1 MRMVPIILVASGAA
15 ALASCNVSVGSDSGS
30 AIERAFPVGA
40 FTGIAVAGPY
50 DVTVHTG
57 AAPSVRARG
66 GEDALDRLQVEVED
80 GRLKIKPKE
89 HFSLF
94 GWGFW
99 RRHDKVSLAVTVPS
113 LDRAAVA
120 GSGGISIDK
129 VTGARFEG
137 KVAGSG
143 DLNLAAVD
151 VGDVELAVAGSGD
164 VRAAGKAT
172 NVRYKIAGAG
182 DIHAADLTAE
192 NADVSIA
199 GAGSVAGRATA
210 TAQVK
215 TAGAGDVTITGG
227 AKCTVSKAGAGNV
240 NCS

>member
-1 MRMVPIILVASGAA
+1 MRIVPIIIVASSAA
-15 ALASCNVSVGSDSGS
+15 ALAGCSVGSSGDSGS

-80 GRLKIKPKE
+80 GKLKIKPKE
-89 HFSLF
+89 HLSLF

-99 RRHDKVSLAVTVPS
+99 RRHDTVSLTVTVPS
-113 LDRAAVA
+113 LDRAAIA

-129 VTGARFEG
+129 VTGTRFEG
-137 KVAGSG
+137 KIAGSG

-151 VGDVELAVAGSGD
+151 AGEIELAVAGSGD
-164 VRAAGKAT
+164 VRAAGKAK
-172 NVRYKIAGAG
+172 NVHYKIAGAG
-182 DIHAADLTAE
+182 NIHAADLTAE
-192 NADVSIA
+192 HAEVSIA

-210 TAQVK
+210 TARVK

>member
-1 MRMVPIILVASGAA
+1 MRIVRIMFVATC
-15 ALASCNVSVGSDSGS
+15 ALAMTACSLSYSDEAGNATDRS
-30 AIERAFPVGA
+30 FPVGA

-50 DVTVHTG
+50 EVTVHTG

-66 GEDALDRLQVEVED
+66 SEDALDRLKVEVED
-80 GRLKIKPKE
+80 GRLKITSE
-89 HFSLF
+89 RHFSLF

-99 RRHDKVSLAVTVPS
+99 RSHDKVSLNVTVPL
-113 LDRAAVA
+113 LDRAAIA
-120 GSGGISIDK
+120 GAGGISIDR

-137 KVAGSG
+137 KIAGSG

-151 VGDVELAVAGSGD
+151 AGEIELAIAGSGD
-164 VRAAGKAT
+164 VRAAGKAK

-192 NADVSIA
+192 NAEVSIA
-199 GAGSVAGRATA
+199 GSGSVAGRATA
-210 TAQVK
+210 TAAIK
-215 TAGAGDVTITGG
+215 IAGSGDVTITGG
-227 AKCTVSKAGAGNV
+227 AKCTVSKAGVGNV

>member
-1 MRMVPIILVASGAA
+1 MRIVPIIIVASSAA
-15 ALASCNVSVGSDSGS
+15 ALAGCSVSSSGNSGS
-30 AIERAFPVGA
+30 AIERAFPVGG

-66 GEDALDRLQVEVED
+66 SADALDRLQVEVED
-80 GRLKIKPKE
+80 GRLNIAPEK

-99 RRHDKVSLAVTVPS
+99 RRQDNVSLTVTVPS

-129 VTGARFEG
+129 VSGTRFEG

-143 DLNLAAVD
+143 ALNLAAVD
-151 VGDVELAVAGSGD
+151 AGEIELAIAGSGD
-164 VRAAGKAT
+164 VRAAGKAKS
-172 NVRYKIAGAG
+172 VRYKIAGSG

-192 NADVSIA
+192 HAEVSIA
-199 GAGSVAGRATA
+199 GAGSVAGRATSK
-210 TAQVK
+210 AQIK
-215 TAGAGDVTITGG
+215 MAGAGDVTITGG
-227 AKCTVSKAGAGNV
+227 AKCTVSKAGVGKV

>member
-1 MRMVPIILVASGAA
+1 MRISSTIMLASGAV
-15 ALASCNVSVGSDSGS
+15 ALAGCNVSVGSDSGS
-30 AIERAFPVGA
+30 AVERAFPVGG

-50 DVTVHTG
+50 DGAVHTG

-80 GRLKIKPKE
+80 GRLKITPKE

-99 RRHDKVSLAVTVPS
+99 RRHDEVSLTVTVPM
-113 LDRAAVA
+113 LDRAALA
-120 GSGGISIDK
+120 GAGTISIDE

-143 DLNLAAVD
+143 NLNLAVVD
-151 VGDVELAVAGSGD
+151 VGDLELAVAGSGD
-164 VRAAGKAT
+164 ARAAGKAKS
-172 NVRYKIAGAG
+172 VRYKIAGAG

-192 NADVSIA
+192 HADVASA

-210 TAQVK
+210 TAQIK

-227 AKCTVSKAGAGNV
+227 AKCSVSKAGAGNV

>member
-15 ALASCNVSVGSDSGS
+15 ALAGCNVSVGGDSGS

-50 DVTVHTG
+50 DVTVNTG
-57 AAPSVRARG
+57 TAPSVRARG

-80 GRLKIKPKE
+80 GRLKIEPEK

-99 RRHDKVSLAVTVPS
+99 RRHDKVRLTVTVPT
-113 LDRAAVA
+113 LDRATLA
-120 GSGGISIDK
+120 GGGTISIDK
-129 VTGARFEG
+129 VTGTRFEG

-143 DLNLAAVD
+143 NLNLAAVD
-151 VGDVELAVAGSGD
+151 VGDVELAIAGSGD
-164 VRAAGKAT
+164 VRAAGKAK
-172 NVRYKIAGAG
+172 NVRYKIAGSG
-182 DIHAADLTAE
+182 DVHAADLTAE
-192 NADVSIA
+192 NAEVSIA
-199 GAGSVAGRATA
+199 GSGSIAGRATT
-210 TAQVK
+210 TAAVK
-215 TAGAGDVTITGG
+215 IAGSGDVTMTGG
-227 AKCTVSKAGAGNV
+227 AKCTVSKAGMGNV